1 MSITITANTIKNT
14 VLPVYADNA
23 SAVAGGLA
31 VGDLYRTSTGA
42 VRVVI

>member
-1 MSITITANTIKNT
+1 MSITITAGTIKNT

-23 SAVAGGLA
+23 SAISGGLT
-31 VGDLYRTSTGA
+31 VGDLYRTPVGA